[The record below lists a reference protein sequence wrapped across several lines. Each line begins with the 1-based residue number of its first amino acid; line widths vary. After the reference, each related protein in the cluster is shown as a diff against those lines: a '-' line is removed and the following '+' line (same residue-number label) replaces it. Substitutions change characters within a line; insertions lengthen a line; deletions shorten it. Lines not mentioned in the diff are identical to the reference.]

1 MRHGPNLPHERL
13 PALASCRTVP
23 PPSPAF
29 SPASVRNAGL
39 TPMISIVVLS
49 QVKSLKDQPYTIRMR
64 DNLKNLSDEPCA
76 GTGLR
81 MLVRSVFHI

>member
-1 MRHGPNLPHERL
+1 VIWLHKRSNYVLRLIAPHL
-13 PALASCRTVP
+13 ALDASIRNYT
-23 PPSPAF
+23 
-29 SPASVRNAGL
+29 VRNAGL

-81 MLVRSVFHI
+81 MVVRSVFHI